1 MGLRGGCFVILY
13 RQVSNKHARVRV
25 DGGGRI
31 MRRPNEIA
39 KIKADNLRQT
49 SASVAAKYLD
59 YFDKKQKSVA
69 NKLSSKVD
77 GVKRSLND
85 YAHTTYA
92 NDEGERKSAETAG
105 SKEQRLAK
113 LDDILLQPNSVQLKA
128 KSVHVAAN
136 DAQKGKPESVRAQY
150 HKYINCL
157 SMARKWLESHS
168 DSVIFSVFVVVL
180 CISLPPIGVI
190 MIVNFRKK
198 WLQHSIFVVLPPI
211 VLAGLYSI
219 GIAYVA
225 CNPYKYF
232 GGQYSEPTIVIEHN
246 RNTTTFDEKQK
257 ANGSQDVTVG
267 NDMELGESND

>member
-1 MGLRGGCFVILY
+1 M
-13 RQVSNKHARVRV
+13 
-25 DGGGRI
+25 GGRI
-31 MRRPNEIA
+31 MRRLDEIA
-39 KIKADNLRQT
+39 KTKADNLRQT

-85 YAHTTYA
+85 YARTTYE

-113 LDDILLQPNSVQLKA
+113 RDDILRRPNSVQLKA
-128 KSVHVAAN
+128 KSVHVATN
-136 DAQKGKPESVRAQY
+136 DAQKGKLESVRVQ
-150 HKYINCL
+150 HKYINHL
-157 SMARKWLESHS
+157 SMARKWLGSHS

-180 CISLPPIGVI
+180 CIYFPPIGVI

-198 WLQHSIFVVLPPI
+198 WLQNSIFVVLPPI
-211 VLAGLYSI
+211 VIAGLYSI
-219 GIAYVA
+219 GIAYVV
-225 CNPYKYF
+225 CNPYKYS